1 MPTRA
6 EYPMTT
12 LYKTF
17 SWLCVCCL
25 CMSLAGGHNARA
37 QGTTQQQLQTL
48 IPDQQ
53 DLQGFIRVWP
63 AGEFINPDGSSRA
76 GVIQDQV
83 IVDGRED
90 EYHPGWV
97 TLPDQDGTMSQIK
110 RSLYSE
116 SGEFHLV
123 MTINICDA
131 PETAHSEVQDFLH
144 ACSAPLQQGTFSGAS
159 AIGDESWFKPGG
171 YSTLIGRTGRMV
183 FLIEASRSFLASRQ
197 GNSPRFPEAAVEAVA
212 YQLLLRASQQSALTS
227 VPAQDTR
234 LAVNG
239 HSLPKNALLMGK
251 QTYVPVKEFA
261 KAMGL
266 TSGWD
271 AKTGALTLSRT
282 GQKTIVLTAGST
294 VATVGGA
301 KAALIVP
308 VLKDGGE
315 PVMALSDLLALTG
328 GRITGHAGNT
338 VQVKG

>member
-1 MPTRA
+1 
-6 EYPMTT
+6 MTT
-12 LYKTF
+12 LTTLHKTF
-17 SWLCVCCL
+17 SWLCALCL
-25 CMSLAGGHNARA
+25 CTSLAGGQSARA
-37 QGTTQQQLQTL
+37 QGATQQQLQTL

-76 GVIQDQV
+76 GVIEDQV
-83 IVDGRED
+83 VVDGRED

-97 TLPDQDGTMSQIK
+97 TLPDHAGRMSQIK

-131 PETAHSEVQDFLH
+131 PETAHLEVQEFLH

-159 AIGDESWFKPGG
+159 VIGDESWFKPGG
-171 YSTLIGRTGRMV
+171 YSTLIGRSGRVV
-183 FLIEASRSFLASRQ
+183 FLIEASRSFLASRR
-197 GNSPRFPEAAVEAVA
+197 GNSPHFPEAAVEAVA
-212 YQLLLRASQQSALTS
+212 YQILLCASQQSALTG
-227 VPAQDTR
+227 VPTQNTR

-239 HSLPKNALLMGK
+239 HALPQNALLVGK
-251 QTYVPVKEFA
+251 QTYVPVREFA
-261 KAMGL
+261 RAMGL

-271 AKTGALTLSRT
+271 AKTGALTLT
-282 GQKTIVLTAGST
+282 GAGRKAVALTAGST
-294 VATVGGA
+294 AATVGGA
-301 KAALIVP
+301 KAAALAVP

-328 GRITGHAGNT
+328 GRVTGHAGNT